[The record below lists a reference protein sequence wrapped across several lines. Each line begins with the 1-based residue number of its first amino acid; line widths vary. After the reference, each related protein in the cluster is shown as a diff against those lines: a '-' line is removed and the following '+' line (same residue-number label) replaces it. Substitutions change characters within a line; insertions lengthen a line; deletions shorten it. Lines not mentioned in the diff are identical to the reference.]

1 MDATGKK
8 RVVGLVLLVVI
19 LAVFLS
25 LNRFPKLD
33 TVREDLDAVMAP
45 RAECF
50 QGFCI
55 EAEDDSTLLTRWWS
69 FSTTYLRL
77 VAAGMIFAFTVAGL
91 TEGFLFPERSRRAT
105 VLSGSRLSRTLKGL
119 AVGPVMNLCSA
130 CIVPIAASFRRR
142 GAGIE
147 GAISMVHGSSTLN
160 PESTEGRLWG
170 QSLKKPE
177 GAPLNLGE
185 WF

>member
-1 MDATGKK
+1 MVEVPGKVDATGKK
-8 RVVGLVLLVVI
+8 RVVGLVLLVAI

-77 VAAGMIFAFTVAGL
+77 VAAGMIFAFAVAGL
-91 TEGFLFPERSRRAT
+91 TEGFLFPERSRRET
-105 VLSGSRLSRTLKGL
+105 ILSWQQ
-119 AVGPVMNLCSA
+119 AQPD
-130 CIVPIAASFRRR
+130 
-142 GAGIE
+142 
-147 GAISMVHGSSTLN
+147 
-160 PESTEGRLWG
+160 
-170 QSLKKPE
+170 PE
-177 GAPLNLGE
+177 GPCYRSRHEPVLRMHRPDRRIVSKERGRH
-185 WF
+185 